1 MTGRTRYGLSRFAR
15 VDKWEGHVTRRKVS
29 IKRVCE
35 CTCEDYEKIIGRQSQ
50 AFVWCK
56 HIYAIM
62 QKVLKFN
69 RNNSLMKQI
78 ALNKKELTTIF
89 NRTPDLTGLN

>member
-1 MTGRTRYGLSRFAR
+1 MSGMSGKDTF
-15 VDKWEGHVTRRKVS
+15 TRRKVS

-35 CTCEDYEKIIGRQSQ
+35 CTCEDYEKMMERQKE

-56 HIYAIM
+56 HIYVIM
-62 QKVLKFN
+62 QKVLKVN
-69 RNNSLMKQI
+69 PNNSLMKHI

>member
-1 MTGRTRYGLSRFAR
+1 MSGEDTF
-15 VDKWEGHVTRRKVS
+15 TRRKVS

-35 CTCEDYEKIIGRQSQ
+35 CTCEDYEKMMGRQSQ

-56 HIYAIM
+56 HIHAIM

-69 RNNSLMKQI
+69 PNDSLMKQI
-78 ALNKKELTTIF
+78 ALN
-89 NRTPDLTGLN
+89 N

>member
-1 MTGRTRYGLSRFAR
+1 
-15 VDKWEGHVTRRKVS
+15 VS

-35 CTCEDYEKIIGRQSQ
+35 CTSEDYGKMMGRQSQ

-69 RNNSLMKQI
+69 PNDSLMRQI
-78 ALNKKELTTIF
+78 ALKKEELATIF
-89 NRTPDLTGLN
+89 NRTPDPTGLN